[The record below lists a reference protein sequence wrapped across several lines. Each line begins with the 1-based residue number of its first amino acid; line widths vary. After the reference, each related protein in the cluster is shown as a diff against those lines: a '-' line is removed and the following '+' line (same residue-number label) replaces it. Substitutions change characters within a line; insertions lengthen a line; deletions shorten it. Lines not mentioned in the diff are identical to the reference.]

1 MGSGDYQ
8 EQADGIT
15 EERPARQLTCDVLG
29 IAKEEFAGVDAQA
42 RPVLLYADE
51 STTIKRGGVRPRG
64 S

>member
-1 MGSGDYQ
+1 
-8 EQADGIT
+8 
-15 EERPARQLTCDVLG
+15 VLG